1 MECCQA
7 QEWES
12 VYRANEPRANF
23 LGCLMSAAGAPRAL
37 TAVYLGLAP
46 VPQAGE
52 PVPDVLVAVSPAFG
66 QVNHPAAQDEVLY
79 LVLGHGD
86 QAGCIRAGRAREE
99 DAGGMAA
106 WLQQGHCGGQSR
118 QGSWDQTQCKWV
130 ALRSTP
136 RLHSPW
142 KATTLAETLAS
153 SSRTPGRMG

>member
-1 MECCQA
+1 MECGQA

-12 VYRANEPRANF
+12 VYRANERRANF
-23 LGCLMSAAGAPRAL
+23 PGCLMSAAGASHAL
-37 TAVYLGLAP
+37 TAVHLGLAP

-52 PVPDVLVAVSPAFG
+52 PVPDVLVAVSPTLG

-79 LVLGHGD
+79 LVLDHGD

-118 QGSWDQTQCKWV
+118 PSGVLGPDTV
-130 ALRSTP
+130 
-136 RLHSPW
+136 
-142 KATTLAETLAS
+142 
-153 SSRTPGRMG
+153 